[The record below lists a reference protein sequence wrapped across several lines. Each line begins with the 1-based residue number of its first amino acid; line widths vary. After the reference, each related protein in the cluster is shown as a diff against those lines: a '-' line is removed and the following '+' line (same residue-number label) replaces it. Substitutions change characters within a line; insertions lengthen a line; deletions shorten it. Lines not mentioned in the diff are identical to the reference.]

1 MYHVTIIPGDGIG
14 PEIMSSAIRV
24 LESTGIEFSFDTQN
38 AGEAEY
44 QLNGQL
50 IPDSL
55 FKSFERNRVALK
67 GPITTPIGKG
77 FRSLNVELR
86 KKYDLYANIR
96 PVRNLGNAPSI
107 FKKVDLVIFRENTED
122 LYAGVEEM
130 ISPDEAHSIK
140 IITRPKS
147 KRIAEAAF
155 SYATRTGRKK
165 VTVVTKANI
174 MKLTDG
180 MFLEE
185 ARKAAA
191 KYPLIEFEELLV
203 DNMCMQLVIR
213 PSNYDVILTENLYGD
228 ILSDL
233 TAGLIGGL
241 GLVPSSNIGDQ
252 MALFEAVHGS
262 AIDIAGKNI
271 ANPTA
276 LILSAVMM
284 LQHLGESAAAAWIN
298 RSVNDVL
305 LLSENFTRDLGGNLT
320 TTAFTDK
327 IIAAIKSYR
336 ISG

>member
-1 MYHVTIIPGDGIG
+1 MHNVTLIPGDGIG
-14 PEIMSSAIRV
+14 PEIIASAVRV
-24 LESTGIEFSFDTQN
+24 LESTGLKFSFDTQN

-44 QLNGQL
+44 NLKGKL

-55 FKSFERNRVALK
+55 FESFERNKVALK

-86 KKYDLYANIR
+86 KKYDLFTNVR
-96 PVRNLGNAPSI
+96 PVRNLGNVASV
-107 FKKVDLVIFRENTED
+107 FKMVDLVIFRENTEE

-180 MFLEE
+180 MFLDE
-185 ARKAAA
+185 ARKVAA
-191 KYPLIEFEELLV
+191 KYPLIELEELLV
-203 DNMCMQLVIR
+203 DNMCMQLVMR
-213 PSNYDVILTENLYGD
+213 PSNYDIILTENLYGD

-241 GLVPSSNIGDQ
+241 GLVPSSNIGEH

-262 AIDIAGKNI
+262 AIDIAGKDI

-276 LILSAVMM
+276 IILSSAMM
-284 LQHLGESAAAAWIN
+284 LQHLGESVAADWIN
-298 RSVNDVL
+298 KSVNDIL
-305 LLSENFTRDLGGNLT
+305 LLPENFTSDLGGNLT
-320 TTAFTDK
+320 TTEFTDK

-336 ISG
+336 IS

>member
-1 MYHVTIIPGDGIG
+1 MYNITLIPGDGIG
-14 PEIMSSAIRV
+14 PEIISSAIRV
-24 LESTGIEFSFDTQN
+24 LESTGVAFSFETQN

-44 QLNGQL
+44 QLNGKL

-55 FKSFERNRVALK
+55 FESFERTKVALK
-67 GPITTPIGKG
+67 GPIATPIGKG

-96 PVRNLGNAPSI
+96 PVRNLGNVPSV
-107 FKKVDLVIFRENTED
+107 FRRVDLVIFRENTED

-147 KRIAEAAF
+147 KKISEAAF
-155 SYATRTGRKK
+155 AYASKTGRKK

-185 ARKAAA
+185 ARKIAM
-191 KYPLIEFEELLV
+191 KYPQLEFEELLV

-241 GLVPSSNIGDQ
+241 GLVPSSNIGEE
-252 MALFEAVHGS
+252 MAMFEAVHGS
-262 AIDIAGKNI
+262 APDIAGKNI

-276 LILSAVMM
+276 IILSAAMM
-284 LQHLGESAAAAWIN
+284 LEHLGESVAATWIN
-298 RSVNDVL
+298 EAVNEVL
-305 LLSENFTRDLGGNLT
+305 QSPENFTKDLGGNLST
-320 TTAFTDK
+320 SEFTDK
-327 IIAAIKSYR
+327 VTRVIKSYKQ
-336 ISG
+336 I

>member
-1 MYHVTIIPGDGIG
+1 
-14 PEIMSSAIRV
+14 V
-24 LESTGIEFSFDTQN
+24 LESTGIDFYFETQN

-44 QLNGQL
+44 NLHGKL

-55 FKSFERNRVALK
+55 FESFERNKVALK

-86 KKYDLYANIR
+86 KKYDLFTNVR
-96 PVRNLGNAPSI
+96 PVKNLGNCPSA
-107 FKKVDLVIFRENTED
+107 FKKVNLIIFRENTED

-155 SYATRTGRKK
+155 AYASKTGRKK
-165 VTVVTKANI
+165 ITVVTKANI

-180 MFLEE
+180 MFLDE
-185 ARKAAA
+185 ARKIASE
-191 KYPLIEFEELLV
+191 YPHIEFEELLV
-203 DNMCMQLVIR
+203 DNMCMQLVMR
-213 PSNYDVILTENLYGD
+213 PSNYDIILTENLYGD

-241 GLVPSSNIGDQ
+241 GLVPSSNIGEH

-276 LILSAVMM
+276 IILSSAMM
-284 LQHLGESAAAAWIN
+284 LQHLGESIAADWIN
-298 RSVNDVL
+298 TAVNEVL
-305 LLSENFTRDLGGNLT
+305 LLSENFTKDLGGNLST
-320 TTAFTDK
+320 TEFTDK
-327 IIAAIKSYR
+327 IIAAINSYR
-336 ISG
+336 LK

>member
-1 MYHVTIIPGDGIG
+1 MYNITLIPGDGIG
-14 PEIMSSAIRV
+14 PEIISSAIRV
-24 LESTGIEFSFDTQN
+24 LESTGVAFSFETQN

-44 QLNGQL
+44 HLNGKL

-55 FKSFERNRVALK
+55 FESFERTKVALK

-96 PVRNLGNAPSI
+96 PVRNLGHVPSV
-107 FKKVDLVIFRENTED
+107 FRRVDLVIFRENTED
-122 LYAGVEEM
+122 LYAGVEVM

-147 KRIAEAAF
+147 KKIAEAAF
-155 SYATRTGRKK
+155 AYASKTGRKK

-180 MFLEE
+180 LFLEE
-185 ARKAAA
+185 ARKIALQ
-191 KYPLIEFEELLV
+191 YPQIEFEELLV

-213 PSNYDVILTENLYGD
+213 PSNYEIILTENLYGD

-241 GLVPSSNIGDQ
+241 GLVPSSNIGEE
-252 MALFEAVHGS
+252 MAMFEAVHGS
-262 AIDIAGKNI
+262 APDIAGKDI

-276 LILSAVMM
+276 IILSAAMM
-284 LQHLGESAAAAWIN
+284 LEHLGESVAAAWIN
-298 RSVNDVL
+298 QAVNEVL
-305 LLSENFTRDLGGNLT
+305 QSPENFTKDLGGNLST
-320 TTAFTDK
+320 TEFTDK
-327 IIAAIKSYR
+327 VISFIKSYQQ
-336 ISG
+336 I

>member
-1 MYHVTIIPGDGIG
+1 MYNVTLIPGDGIG
-14 PEIMSSAIRV
+14 PEIIASAVRV
-24 LESTGIEFSFDTQN
+24 LESTGIEFSFETQN

-44 QLNGQL
+44 HLHGKL

-55 FKSFERNRVALK
+55 FESFERTKVALK
-67 GPITTPIGKG
+67 GPIATPIGKG

-96 PVRNLGNAPSI
+96 PVRNLGNVPSV
-107 FKKVDLVIFRENTED
+107 FRKVDLVIFRENTED

-147 KRIAEAAF
+147 KMIAEAAF
-155 SYATRTGRKK
+155 SYANKTGRKK

-185 ARKAAA
+185 ARKIAGN
-191 KYPLIEFEELLV
+191 YPQIEFEELLV
-203 DNMCMQLVIR
+203 DNMCMQLVTR
-213 PSNYDVILTENLYGD
+213 PSNYDIILTENLYGD

-241 GLVPSSNIGDQ
+241 GLVPSSNIGED

-262 AIDIAGKNI
+262 ANDIAGKNI

-276 LILSAVMM
+276 IILSTAMM
-284 LQHLGESAAAAWIN
+284 LQHLGEPVAADWIIQA
-298 RSVNDVL
+298 VNEVL
-305 LLSENFTRDLGGNLT
+305 QQPENFTKDLGGNLST
-320 TTAFTDK
+320 TEFTDK
-327 IIAAIKSYR
+327 LIEAINSYKL
-336 ISG
+336 I

>member
-1 MYHVTIIPGDGIG
+1 MYNVTLIPGDGIG
-14 PEIMSSAIRV
+14 PEIITSARRV
-24 LESTGIEFSFDTQN
+24 LESTGIEFFFETQN

-44 QLNGQL
+44 NLNGKL

-55 FKSFERNRVALK
+55 FMSFERNKVALK
-67 GPITTPIGKG
+67 GPIATPIGKG

-86 KKYDLYANIR
+86 KKYDLSTNIR
-96 PVRNLGNAPSI
+96 PVRNLGNVPSV
-107 FKKVDLVIFRENTED
+107 FKMVDLVIFRENTED

-155 SYATRTGRKK
+155 SYANKTGRNK
-165 VTVVTKANI
+165 VAVVTKANI

-180 MFLEE
+180 MFLDE
-185 ARKAAA
+185 ARKVAIN
-191 KYPLIEFEELLV
+191 YPHIELEEVLV
-203 DNMCMQLVIR
+203 DNMCMQLVMR
-213 PSNYDVILTENLYGD
+213 PSNYDIILTENLYGD

-241 GLVPSSNIGDQ
+241 GLVPSSNIGEQ

-262 AIDIAGKNI
+262 ANDIAGKNI

-276 LILSAVMM
+276 IILSAAMM
-284 LQHLGESAAAAWIN
+284 LQHLGETVAADWLNSA
-298 RSVNDVL
+298 VNEVL
-305 LLSENFTRDLGGNLT
+305 LNPENFTRDLGGNLST
-320 TTAFTDK
+320 SDFTDK
-327 IIAAIKSYR
+327 IIAAVKSHR
-336 ISG
+336 LN